1 MGQQHVTWSICKK
14 TKGPEKKM
22 NQAKKRKRKKPN
34 KKDDTSFTCRA
45 RKEYTWHR
53 TNPPAPTARDLIAQQ
68 NPHARSAPANKP
80 WAPPHLF
87 PSLSPSLV
95 LETHRENNLWNLRR
109 SEEAHLFSPHVLPT
123 PHPAWSKEE
132 VIPQTTCSITA
143 LLIKTSCT

>member
-1 MGQQHVTWSICKK
+1 MTPASHAEQ
-14 TKGPEKKM
+14 EKSTH
-22 NQAKKRKRKKPN
+22 
-34 KKDDTSFTCRA
+34 DTVQTLL
-45 RKEYTWHR
+45 
-53 TNPPAPTARDLIAQQ
+53 PPTARDLIAQQ

-123 PHPAWSKEE
+123 PHPA
-132 VIPQTTCSITA
+132 
-143 LLIKTSCT
+143 